1 MSQTDRRS
9 FLLRGGAGAT
19 VAGALLIAPGV
30 AEAAAPS
37 AAPAGTAVA
46 LPAGAASL
54 GPIVA
59 YVQDVTTGTIS
70 VLVGDRSVVLHDP
83 AMAAKLAHAAVR
95 S

>member
-1 MSQTDRRS
+1 MSESNRRS
-9 FLLRGGAGAT
+9 FLLHGGAGAA
-19 VAGALLIAPGV
+19 VAGAVLLAPGV
-30 AEAAAPS
+30 AEAATPS
-37 AAPAGTAVA
+37 AAPTATA

-59 YVQDVTTGTIS
+59 YVEDVTAGTIS

-95 S
+95 P